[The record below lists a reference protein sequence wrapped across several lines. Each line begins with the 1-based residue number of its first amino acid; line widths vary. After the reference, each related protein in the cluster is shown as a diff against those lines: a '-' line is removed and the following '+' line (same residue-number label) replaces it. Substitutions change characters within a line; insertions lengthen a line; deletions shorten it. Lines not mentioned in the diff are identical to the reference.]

1 MKSYNTL
8 RIIKKAITI
17 YMLFCIVI
25 ECIAF
30 PALENLF
37 GCVVLLYGWLFISR
51 TVLKVDFIS
60 LFYTFCCDFLLWNLL
75 FALPLGVTLIEGKPI
90 TFRFNVPYIT
100 FSI

>member
-8 RIIKKAITI
+8 GIIKKAITI

-37 GCVVLLYGWLFISR
+37 GCVVLLYGWMLISR
-51 TVLKVDFIS
+51 TVLKI
-60 LFYTFCCDFLLWNLL
+60 DFLYQYFIPFVTIFFYGICF
-75 FALPLGVTLIEGKPI
+75 FALPLGVTLIE
-90 TFRFNVPYIT
+90 
-100 FSI
+100 

>member
-51 TVLKVDFIS
+51 TVLKVDFLYHYFIPFVAIF
-60 LFYTFCCDFLLWNLL
+60 FYGICF
-75 FALPLGVTLIEGKPI
+75 FALMYPI
-90 TFRFNVPYIT
+90 LR

>member
-8 RIIKKAITI
+8 GIIKKAITI

-37 GCVVLLYGWLFISR
+37 GCVVLLYGWMLISR
-51 TVLKVDFIS
+51 TVLKI
-60 LFYTFCCDFLLWNLL
+60 DFL
-75 FALPLGVTLIEGKPI
+75 
-90 TFRFNVPYIT
+90 Y
-100 FSI
+100 

>member
-37 GCVVLLYGWLFISR
+37 GCVVLLYGWQKDL
-51 TVLKVDFIS
+51 
-60 LFYTFCCDFLLWNLL
+60 
-75 FALPLGVTLIEGKPI
+75 
-90 TFRFNVPYIT
+90 
-100 FSI
+100 